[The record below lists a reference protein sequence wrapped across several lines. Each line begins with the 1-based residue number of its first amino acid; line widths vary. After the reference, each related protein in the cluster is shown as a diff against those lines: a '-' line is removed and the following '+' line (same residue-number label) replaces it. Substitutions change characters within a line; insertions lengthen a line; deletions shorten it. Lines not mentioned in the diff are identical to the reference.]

1 MPVNTKLA
9 QLCTH
14 IFDAYLEKYD
24 AIEMISL
31 ATSDGFPV
39 INRTTHNLSIESD
52 TMAAASSTLFS
63 VSNAISKQ
71 ILRKEFKVTFIESGS
86 GNIAFIALSLQGMDY
101 VLAMS
106 AAESMNIGQLRVF
119 IHRINNDIIEKVSTI
134 ATISSIP
141 Q

>member
-9 QLCTH
+9 QICSL
-14 IFDAYLEKYD
+14 IFDTYIEKYD

-31 ATSDGFPV
+31 ATADGFPV
-39 INRTTHNLSIESD
+39 INRSASSLNIESD

-71 ILRKEFKVTFIESGS
+71 ILRKEFNVTFIESGS
-86 GNIAFIALSLQGMDY
+86 GSIAFVAVSLDGMDY

-106 AAESMNIGQLRVF
+106 AGEQMNIGQVRVF
-119 IHRINNDIIEKVSTI
+119 IYRINNDIIEKVSSTF
-134 ATISSIP
+134 A
-141 Q
+141 